1 LHEFFLKNCGNARPQ
16 FLIVDQHVSHEA
28 IDLLEE
34 ACKEDIHLFALPPHT
49 THALYPLDKAVFGP
63 LKKHYRYN
71 AACSEFMSV
80 SPGNIVMKWTWPN
93 LFSKAYASALT
104 PNNIKQG
111 FKACGIFSFDPTIIP
126 HQVTLPSN
134 SSDNGSNAAT
144 CTPDDNDIRT
154 ARDKP
159 TLLFVPPQMTIP
171 RANKTP
177 LKMQNQ
183 IAQL

>member
-1 LHEFFLKNCGNARPQ
+1 
-16 FLIVDQHVSHEA
+16 
-28 IDLLEE
+28 
-34 ACKEDIHLFALPPHT
+34 
-49 THALYPLDKAVFGP
+49 
-63 LKKHYRYN
+63 
-71 AACSEFMSV
+71 
-80 SPGNIVMKWTWPN
+80 MKWTWPN
-93 LFSKAYASALT
+93 LFSKAYAYVLT
-104 PNNIKQG
+104 PSNIKQG
-111 FKACGIFSFDPTIIP
+111 IKTCGIFPFDPTIIP

-134 SSDNGSNAAT
+134 PSDNGSNAAT

-159 TLLFVPPQMTIP
+159 TLLLVPPQMTIP